1 MVVDKKLLLTVL
13 VGQYGVLLSSGVSG
27 DGKNSSYNL
36 AGGLSLG
43 LLPWLTEIVILL
55 MVNLEAKVLLLFVF
69 ACSKP
74 LDDKWELV
82 N

>member
-1 MVVDKKLLLTVL
+1 ME
-13 VGQYGVLLSSGVSG
+13 
-27 DGKNSSYNL
+27 KNSSYNL